1 MQSSGVG
8 IHEAQVK
15 ETVMKTSTK
24 NQGGIKTTTGIK
36 AGGLGVNH
44 SRKLL
49 AVKSGIKAGD
59 GILQANHCR
68 HLA

>member
-1 MQSSGVG
+1 
-8 IHEAQVK
+8 
-15 ETVMKTSTK
+15 MKTSTK